1 MTITHWCA
9 VGAALLGGMVM
20 LLMQIGSWAWNGMNL
35 ASSTYLIVT
44 CGGLAATVASLTVAG
59 SYRRPL
65 AVFAITGSLALA
77 ALGSLFLMKQLFQS
91 GLAGSEPLVV
101 AGVPL
106 NLIAMYG
113 LTALGSA
120 TVAALAARNSRR
132 SPEQSI

>member
-1 MTITHWCA
+1 MTHWCA
-9 VGAALLGGMVM
+9 VGAALLGDMVM
-20 LLMQIGSWAWNGMNL
+20 LLMQIGSWAWNGMDL

-44 CGGLAATVASLTVAG
+44 CGGSAATVASLTVAG
-59 SYRRPL
+59 SYRQPL

-77 ALGSLFLMKQLFQS
+77 ALGSLFLVKQLFQS
-91 GLAGSEPLVV
+91 GIAGSEPLVV

-106 NLIAMYG
+106 DQIAMYG
-113 LTALGSA
+113 LTVPGSV